1 MTASVRYIV
10 NDATS
15 AAAFYRDHLGFE
27 VLIEAGPG
35 FAMLQRDDLRLLL
48 NAPGAGGGGQGD
60 GTHPPEPGG
69 WNRISLG
76 VSDVRREAARL
87 EEAGVTLRS
96 PVIEGNAGDQVL
108 VADPSGNLVEL
119 MELRQG

>member
-15 AAAFYRDHLGFE
+15 AAAFYRDQLGFE

-35 FAMLQRDDLRLLL
+35 FAMLQRDELRLLL

-69 WNRISLG
+69 WNRISLS
-76 VSDVRREAARL
+76 VTDVREEAARL
-87 EEAGVTLRS
+87 EQSGVTLRS

-108 VADPSGNLVEL
+108 VADTSGNLVEL

>member
-60 GTHPPEPGG
+60 CTHSPEPGG

-96 PVIEGNAGDQVL
+96 PVIEGNAGNQVL